1 MDYKR
6 DLYIGV
12 VTLGGKEL
20 ARIEA
25 TLLEIGQWAEKMIA
39 GSGGDAEIRI
49 WRKDDSEENLV
60 WADGRW
66 QRKDGTD
73 LSK

>member
-12 VTLGGKEL
+12 VTQGGKEL

-25 TLLEIGQWAEKMIA
+25 PLVNIGKWAEKMIA

-49 WRKDDSEENLV
+49 ERKDNREENLV

-66 QRKDGTD
+66 QRKE
-73 LSK
+73 